1 MGERRPYEV
10 LIVEDEESLVE
21 SLRFVLET
29 EGFQVSAVADGPSAL
44 QAVRHRNPSLVLLD
58 LMLPGMN
65 GIDVCREIR
74 AKDNRIPVLMIT
86 AFGDID
92 SKMEAFDH
100 GADDYLVKP
109 FHLKELSA
117 KVRVFL
123 KRAEQAPLL
132 ADVYEI
138 GGLRIDPNK
147 KMVFREGKEIHLAP
161 KEYALLEYLVKHK
174 NRVISKDELAR
185 NLWDDDYGVT
195 PNTIEVYVNFLRNKI
210 DRDFSPKL
218 LLTKPG
224 FGYYIASEKP

>member
-1 MGERRPYEV
+1 MKQI
-10 LIVEDEESLVE
+10 LIVEDDDRLSGSIAEHLKKDGYRCECAYDGQSA
-21 SLRFVLET
+21 LRFLSNLTFDLVVL
-29 EGFQVSAVADGPSAL
+29 DI
-44 QAVRHRNPSLVLLD
+44 N
-58 LMLPGMN
+58 LPRKN